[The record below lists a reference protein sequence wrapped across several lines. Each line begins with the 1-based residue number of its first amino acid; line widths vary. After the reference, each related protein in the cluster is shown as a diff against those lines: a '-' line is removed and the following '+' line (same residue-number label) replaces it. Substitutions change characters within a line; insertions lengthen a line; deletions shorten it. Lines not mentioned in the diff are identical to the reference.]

1 MSARLACARSNAA
14 RTPARCSSV
23 SSPRYPLVA
32 ISLPATTANSSTSAG
47 SPPPTGP
54 GPSALHAHAVASI
67 PASASRS
74 LSLPCMVAFLSCRG
88 IPMWPAQD
96 GTARGGGSLS
106 AGAPAFGRHLEP
118 LEREPRDDDAAH
130 ERPRPERARGLP
142 GARRNYG
149 LRDLAARRVHSEPD
163 RLDLPGPFRDR
174 ERERRPGVPCP
185 HLVGV
190 HPVPARRGALHEQEQ
205 DRGARRAP
213 GGGLRRAPGLPVP
226 AAFG

>member
-74 LSLPCMVAFLSCRG
+74 LCLPCMVAFLSCRG

-106 AGAPAFGRHLEP
+106 AGAPAFGRHL
-118 LEREPRDDDAAH
+118 
-130 ERPRPERARGLP
+130 
-142 GARRNYG
+142 
-149 LRDLAARRVHSEPD
+149 EPD

-213 GGGLRRAPGLPVP
+213 GGGFRRAPRFPVP
-226 AAFG
+226 ASFGVGLQPEPLDHL